1 MSQVFLIA
9 GIALLV
15 AGLALGLPA
24 WRSWQARAAADRN
37 AERYLAWRGRGDRT
51 APETATRM
59 SYGEQRRLVMAVAL
73 AVMGGV
79 ALVIGLTTG

>member
-1 MSQVFLIA
+1 MSQVFIVA

-15 AGLALGLPA
+15 AGLAVGLPA
-24 WRSWQARAAADRN
+24 WRAWQVRSAADRN
-37 AERYLAWRGRGDRT
+37 ADRYVAWRGRGDRT
-51 APETATRM
+51 APETGTRM
-59 SYGEQRRLVMAVAL
+59 SSGEQRRMVVAVAL